1 MKKIKNLI
9 FLFAISLFSIHLGKT
24 EEYSGQYFE
33 VVKLINSLSR
43 NNFETVLDK
52 IGENAVSELCQTHA
66 HIFGLQLTTT
76 SATNAYWH
84 LKSKCKWN
92 KQILKDNLIYAIL
105 QT

>member
-1 MKKIKNLI
+1 MKKIKIFI
-9 FLFAISLFSIHLGKT
+9 FLFAITLFSINLGKT

-33 VVKLINSLSR
+33 VIKLINSLSR
-43 NNFETVLDK
+43 DSFETVLEK

-84 LKSKCKWN
+84 LKSKCK
-92 KQILKDNLIYAIL
+92 
-105 QT
+105 

>member
-1 MKKIKNLI
+1 MKKIKIFI
-9 FLFAISLFSIHLGKT
+9 FLFAITLFSIHLGKT

-33 VVKLINSLSR
+33 VIKLINSLSR
-43 NNFETVLDK
+43 DSFETVLEK

-84 LKSKCKWN
+84 LKSKCK
-92 KQILKDNLIYAIL
+92 
-105 QT
+105 